1 MREIHMLKKLIGLTL
16 LVSMTSGVL
25 ATSAQAD
32 AAKPG
37 QSMTHMKTEKGISST
52 LEAAGIVLY
61 VQGGATAAVMGDSI
75 SSADAQVVF
84 HIPITGT
91 KTGVEHVG
99 SNIAIFNTTNNSQ
112 VLIKN
117 PVIDLKKAVVN
128 AVIPQV
134 GSQPVALFTIT
145 NVKDLKAKVT
155 NDRRAKLR
163 TTSYDGVKLS
173 LAPGVAATLITALGL
188 PAGALPE
195 GLAFASASVSLYSP
209 IKK

>member
-16 LVSMTSGVL
+16 LISMTSGVL

-128 AVIPQV
+128 AVISQV

-155 NDRRAKLR
+155 NDRKAKLR
-163 TTSYDGVKLS
+163 TTSYEGVKLS
-173 LAPGVAATLITALGL
+173 LAPGVAATLVTALGL

>member
-16 LVSMTSGVL
+16 LISMTSGVL

-155 NDRRAKLR
+155 NDRKAKLR
-163 TTSYDGVKLS
+163 TTTYEGVKLS

-195 GLAFASASVSLYSP
+195 GLALASASVSLYSP